1 MTRGKIIYVTK
12 ERQVYSTIEFNGDM
26 YPIDGGHGE
35 EIIDFFQ
42 GHGFRD
48 IQSYG
53 RYVKRLDNRYFGYS
67 SVYGE
72 KLIHFKGL
80 SREGLFDF
88 TENYTDYLY
97 LINHSDTEV
106 QMELKE
112 GKVVLPMGALAI
124 VHYQNL
130 WEIIPG
136 DGTIEAGAPGKNEL
150 VKIMENME
158 WDLFQ
163 RQKEWIYAQQI
174 QIEKW
179 YGREAAALPMGI
191 LNMIDKIQEAWEEKM
206 ARADKNPCWYEER
219 WYDEDLK
226 TALENAEVEVTV
238 ANVTK
243 LRNCCVHI
251 FDDKSVR
258 NEMLV
263 DMARKMSDDR

>member
-1 MTRGKIIYVTK
+1 MTK

-26 YPIDGGHGE
+26 YPVDGGHGE

-67 SVYGE
+67 SIYGRE
-72 KLIHFKGL
+72 LIQSKGL
-80 SREGLFDF
+80 YKEGLFDF

-97 LINHSDTEV
+97 LINHSDAEV
-106 QMELKE
+106 QMKLKE
-112 GKVVLPMGALAI
+112 GRVVLPVGALAI
-124 VHYQNL
+124 VHYQNFR
-130 WEIIPG
+130 EIIPG
-136 DGTIEAGAPGKNEL
+136 NGTIEAGVSEKNEL
-150 VKIMENME
+150 VKTMENME

-163 RQKEWIYAQQI
+163 RQKEWLYAQQI

-179 YGREAAALPMGI
+179 YGQEAAVLPTDI
-191 LNMIDKIQEAWEEKM
+191 LNMMDKIQEVWEDEK
-206 ARADKNPCWYEER
+206 ARIDKNPCWYEER
-219 WYDEDLK
+219 WYVEDLK
-226 TALENAEVEVTV
+226 TALENADVEVTA

-243 LRNCCVHI
+243 LRDCCLHI
-251 FDDKSVR
+251 FDDKSAR

-263 DMARKMSDDR
+263 DMAKKMNGNG